1 MTRRKVK
8 IAFISDD
15 STRRATYNRRKKGII
30 KKVAELTTLCDI
42 SACVIISNPFN
53 SETEFWPNQEGAKE
67 VIERYQNS
75 SVKDA
80 TKNVNQQSLILQM
93 ITKGQ
98 EKLRKLE
105 QSNHEKELT
114 LRMFEYMQHKNLP
127 DNLTV
132 EELKDFDK
140 LIKKNMKDFDD
151 AKINKLN

>member
-15 STRRATYNRRKKGII
+15 STRRATYNRRKK
-30 KKVAELTTLCDI
+30 
-42 SACVIISNPFN
+42 
-53 SETEFWPNQEGAKE
+53 EFWPNQEGAKE